1 MRGIYVSQADEEV
14 FRMVNR
20 NHARRCEGVRA
31 EAIPAEVLREGYEER
46 MLERRCAKLK
56 QITNAGWR
64 AALGVVF
71 LAAIFREMIAPG
83 FGAVLAGCCF
93 VWAWLK
99 YRKEER
105 YA

>member
-20 NHARRCEGVRA
+20 NHARRSVEQGA

-71 LAAIFREMIAPG
+71 LAAIFRELIAPG
-83 FGAVLAGCCF
+83 FGAILATTCF
-93 VWAWLK
+93 IWAWLR

>member
-20 NHARRCEGVRA
+20 NHARRSEEPGA

-46 MLERRCAKLK
+46 MVERRCAKLK

-64 AALGVVF
+64 AAFGLVF
-71 LAAIFREMIAPG
+71 LGAIVRGLIDPG
-83 FGAVLAGCCF
+83 FGAVLAGFCF
-93 VWAWLK
+93 AWAWLK
-99 YRKEER
+99 YKKEER
-105 YA
+105 YV